1 MKNDNKYKAKFLRYF
16 EKDNRQALSISQT
29 LNESYFINFSFIA
42 TTLLIFFTIANSLI
56 GFWEAVWVNL
66 IGIVLYLIGL
76 ITYKKSDSYYIPM
89 AILMFNCS
97 YILFGQHIILEFDA
111 YHNMFFF
118 PALAVFT
125 FALIDKKHLL
135 KIFLFGLCAS
145 AIISHFVVKYMG
157 TTVKT
162 LSSTEKDIY
171 IVLCIIGSIYATF
184 QIVSVLYAQRKLAYE
199 KLDEANGKL
208 IESNDRNRQLLAV
221 LTHDIANP
229 LSVMSTSVQLLSRNP
244 AREEYFEEFNDRFAR
259 SEKNIIDIINN
270 ARKVLAL
277 EDGKIHV
284 NIDRF
289 NLRGLVDEALSN
301 FEFKLETKDITI
313 VKEGLDNHIFVLV
326 DDVAFKTSVLSNIIS
341 NAIKFSENG
350 SKISISAK
358 IEKEYVLV
366 EIKDSGMGMPKE
378 LMSQVFDPHAKT
390 SRPGTCG
397 EKGTG
402 YGMPLA
408 MSYLKLMGG
417 SITCSSE
424 PGAGTTFSFKLKKG

>member
-1 MKNDNKYKAKFLRYF
+1 M
-16 EKDNRQALSISQT
+16 
-29 LNESYFINFSFIA
+29 
-42 TTLLIFFTIANSLI
+42 
-56 GFWEAVWVNL
+56 
-66 IGIVLYLIGL
+66 
-76 ITYKKSDSYYIPM
+76 
-89 AILMFNCS
+89 
-97 YILFGQHIILEFDA
+97 
-111 YHNMFFF
+111 
-118 PALAVFT
+118 
-125 FALIDKKHLL
+125 
-135 KIFLFGLCAS
+135 
-145 AIISHFVVKYMG
+145 
-157 TTVKT
+157 
-162 LSSTEKDIY
+162 
-171 IVLCIIGSIYATF
+171 
-184 QIVSVLYAQRKLAYE
+184 
-199 KLDEANGKL
+199 
-208 IESNDRNRQLLAV
+208 
-221 LTHDIANP
+221 
-229 LSVMSTSVQLLSRNP
+229 
-244 AREEYFEEFNDRFAR
+244 
-259 SEKNIIDIINN
+259 
-270 ARKVLAL
+270 
-277 EDGKIHV
+277 
-284 NIDRF
+284 
-289 NLRGLVDEALSN
+289 SN